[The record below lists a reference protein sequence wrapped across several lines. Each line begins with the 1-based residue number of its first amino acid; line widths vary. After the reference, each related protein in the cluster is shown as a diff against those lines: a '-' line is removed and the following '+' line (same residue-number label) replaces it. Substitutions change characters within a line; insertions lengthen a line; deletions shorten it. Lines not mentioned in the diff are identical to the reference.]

1 MKTKCT
7 LIVVARDP
15 SSLFCSSAQAIAF
28 EMDFEGESNVKE
40 IFDSI
45 DWLKD
50 FELVAVVEGRPRVKF
65 RDDSRVEERGVE

>member
-15 SSLFCSSAQAIAF
+15 DTLFCSSAQAIAF
-28 EMDFEGESNVKE
+28 EMDFEGESAVKDV
-40 IFDSI
+40 FDSI

-50 FELVAVVEGRPRVKF
+50 FELVAVIEGRPRVKF
-65 RDDSRVEERGVE
+65 RDDSRIIERGIE